1 MKVKIKKGESFY
13 ATIRKGPHSITL
25 GGEQAAGRKIG
36 PFIAS
41 QDSTALG
48 VDSGDIHFNQ
58 MDFKI
63 EKG

>member
-1 MKVKIKKGESFY
+1 MKVKIKEGESFI
-13 ATIRKGPHSITL
+13 ATIRRGPHSVTL

-36 PFIAS
+36 PFVAS
-41 QDSTALG
+41 EDSTALG

>member
-1 MKVKIKKGESFY
+1 MKVKIKKGQPFY
-13 ATIRKGPHSITL
+13 ATIRKGPHSCTL
-25 GGEQAAGRKIG
+25 GGEQAAGRTIG

-41 QDSTALG
+41 QDSTARG
-48 VDSGDIHFNQ
+48 VDAGDIHFNQ

>member
-1 MKVKIKKGESFY
+1 MKIKISKGESFY

-25 GGEQAAGRKIG
+25 GGEEAAGRKVG
-36 PFIAS
+36 PFVAS

-48 VDSGDIHFNQ
+48 VDAGDIHFNQ